1 MRHGAYT
8 TRVPFSRMNEAL
20 QRVIRQGGRVV
31 SVVVSG
37 EGELAPV
44 PVAAA
49 KPEAA
54 PAKSKGRTKK
64 G

>member
-1 MRHGAYT
+1 
-8 TRVPFSRMNEAL
+8 
-20 QRVIRQGGRVV
+20 VV